1 MQAHH
6 ANITMPNQQTLA
18 RTLPFALYILI
29 LLLVDLFAPMLTNM
43 GIDAKWM
50 YVFRLVAV
58 LIALLYF
65 AKQYVELAKLPP
77 LSDFF
82 YAAVA
87 GIIVFV
93 IRIFPYSEWMGGIG
107 AAEVNPIAGYT
118 ELEPVLWVSVRLM
131 GAALLVPIM
140 EELFWRSYLMRWFDR
155 SDFMTVN
162 PERITI
168 YAYVGSACLFALE
181 NRIWFAGLFAGLVY
195 GELYKTYKNLWIPI
209 FAHAVTN
216 GVLGVWLVVTG
227 HWQYW

>member
-1 MQAHH
+1 MQARY
-6 ANITMPNQQTLA
+6 AIMTMPNQPTLA
-18 RTLPFALYILI
+18 RTLPFAIYILFLI
-29 LLLVDLFAPMLTNM
+29 LGDMFTPLLGDA
-43 GIDAKWM
+43 GIDAKWL
-50 YVFRLVAV
+50 YVLRLASV
-58 LIALLYF
+58 LLLLLYF
-65 AKQYVELAKLPP
+65 ARSYIELFKLPP

-93 IRIFPYSEWMGGIG
+93 IRIFPYSEWMGGIS
-107 AAEVNPIAGYT
+107 ASDNNPIAGYS
-118 ELEPVLWVSVRLM
+118 ELETIMWVSVRLM

-181 NRIWFAGLFAGLVY
+181 NRIWLAGLFAGLVY
-195 GELYKTYKNLWIPI
+195 GELYKTYKNLWVPI
-209 FAHAVTN
+209 FAHATTN
-216 GVLGVWLVVTG
+216 AVLGVWLVVTG